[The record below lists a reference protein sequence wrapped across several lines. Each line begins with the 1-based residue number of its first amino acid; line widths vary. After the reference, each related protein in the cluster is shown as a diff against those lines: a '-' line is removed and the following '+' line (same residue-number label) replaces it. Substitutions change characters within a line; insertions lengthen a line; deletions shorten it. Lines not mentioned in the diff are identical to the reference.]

1 MAANKKTT
9 PPKKAKN
16 TTGLTGYTYKAGADL
31 VKTIK

>member
-9 PPKKAKN
+9 PPKKEKN
-16 TTGLTGYTYKAGADL
+16 TTGLAGYKYKAGADL